1 MLPFTYRRAPCKYCY
16 ANSLSALPIFICQR
30 TLFFPISVARTL
42 PLIGTD
48 LENNVAK
55 IRCALSPK
63 CIETY
68 RSVLKC
74 IVTYRS
80 VSKRIKVYRSVSK
93 RLDRYERKTALL
105 CSTKEC
111 CPIMLKTFISYPSG
125 GYAVKRAS
133 NTARAQRG
141 SNAFTAPV
149 VRAFQA
155 LPV

>member
-30 TLFFPISVARTL
+30 TLFFPISAARTL

-55 IRCALSPK
+55 IRCAPSPK

-80 VSKRIKVYRSVSK
+80 VSKRIEVYRNVLKCIETYRSVSK
-93 RLDRYERKTALL
+93 CIKVYRNVLKCIEVYRNAWIGMNAKQHSSAIQRSVVLL
-105 CSTKEC
+105 C
-111 CPIMLKTFISYPSG
+111 
-125 GYAVKRAS
+125 
-133 NTARAQRG
+133 
-141 SNAFTAPV
+141 
-149 VRAFQA
+149 
-155 LPV
+155 